1 MGMLKNYG
9 VRVYGD
15 FSSLVKQ
22 SQKAQKAYKQ
32 FSAGMTA
39 DTKKLATAGAMLK
52 KTFAVAGAAMGA
64 IMTFSGIQS
73 LVEESQAAMQNEVTL
88 AQVMRNTMEAR
99 QEDVE
104 SILELI
110 DAQERLG
117 VVDGQATL
125 AGSQE
130 LATYLTKRE
139 ALEHLIPVMND
150 MLAQQ
155 YGLNATEEAGVSIGT
170 MLGKVMNGQVSA
182 LSRLGYTFDET
193 QQQVL
198 LYGDEME
205 RAAVLADVV
214 KASVGGVNEAL
225 GKTDAGQM
233 KQVSAE
239 MGQLREEA
247 GALFEDFMVVGL
259 PVARLLISGLHRLV
273 DAGNA
278 AYTALSRVFGFSA
291 GKDTGDYLA
300 SIGNASDGLATCA
313 DNLAGEVSES
323 VKTIE
328 RATAG
333 FDKLNILKAGNVVS
347 SEDATVDDVNTPTV
361 SGVLGSTGLEEEKST
376 VGAGI
381 AWLENRIR
389 KAADYLERTFSP
401 LVNPLK
407 NLWDSGKKIGE
418 LLHGLA
424 TNPFVTLVLG
434 GVVDQ
439 AITALAVGVETF
451 SAALDIGTDALYLIA
466 SFLLGDFSSAAEYA
480 RNILDRLGSWAR
492 NVFIA
497 ILGEDCVVGV
507 ENFLASTANGF
518 SSWWTGNVAPW
529 FTAARWKQLWSD
541 VKTGWNNGWSNLG
554 TSIANSEFGR
564 WWSSSVSPWFTA
576 ARWKQ
581 LWSDAKTGWNNG
593 WSNLS
598 SSVANSSFGQWWSN
612 SVSPWFTA
620 ARWKQ
625 LWSDAKT
632 GFTAGFTNLLKGGQT
647 LINKFIDKINS
658 FARISWNSFDILGEE
673 IIPAG
678 SITLFRIPQV
688 NYFAEG
694 GFPRMGELFVANE
707 SGPELVGRFGSR
719 TAVANR
725 DQITS
730 GIAQG
735 VAYANYGVI
744 DAIYEMTTRIVSA
757 VLQSKSDIIMDG
769 VRMNRRLSEIRED
782 ETNTAGT
789 PVTVR

>member
-32 FSAGMTA
+32 FSVGMTA

-139 ALEHLIPVMND
+139 ALEHLIPVLND

-193 QQQVL
+193 QKQVL

-225 GKTDAGQM
+225 GNTDAGQM

-239 MGQLREEA
+239 LGQLREEA

-259 PVARLLISGLHRLV
+259 PAARFLISGLHRMV
-273 DAGNA
+273 DACNA
-278 AYTALSRVFGFSA
+278 AYAALGRVFGFSA

-300 SIGNASDGLATCA
+300 SIGSASDDLATSA
-313 DNLAGEVSES
+313 DNLADEVSS
-323 VKTIE
+323 AANTIE

-333 FDKLNILKAGNVVS
+333 FDKLNILKAGSVVS
-347 SEDATVDDVNTPTV
+347 AEDAVGDAAVDDVNTPTV
-361 SGVLGSTGLEEEKST
+361 SGVLGSAGLEEEKST
-376 VGAGI
+376 VDDGI
-381 AWLENRIR
+381 TWLENRIR

-407 NLWDSGKKIGE
+407 NLWNSGKNVGE
-418 LLHGLA
+418 MLYGLA
-424 TNPFVTLVLG
+424 TSPFVTLVLSG
-434 GVVDQ
+434 IVDMTIEGL
-439 AITALAVGVETF
+439 AIGIETF
-451 SAALDIGTDALYLIA
+451 SAALDVGIDALYLIA
-466 SFLLGDFSSAAEYA
+466 ALLLGDFSSAGEYA
-480 RNILDRLGSWAR
+480 MKILDRLGSWAR

-518 SSWWTGNVAPW
+518 SSWWTGKVAPW
-529 FTAARWKQLWSD
+529 FTAARWKQLWMD
-541 VKTGWNNGWSNLG
+541 AKNGWNTGWSNLG
-554 TSIANSEFGR
+554 NSIANSSFGQ
-564 WWSSSVSPWFTA
+564 WWSRSVSPWFTA

-581 LWSDAKTGWNNG
+581 LWN
-593 WSNLS
+593 
-598 SSVANSSFGQWWSN
+598 
-612 SVSPWFTA
+612 
-620 ARWKQ
+620 
-625 LWSDAKT
+625 DAKT
-632 GFTAGFTNLLKGGQT
+632 GFTAGFTNVLKVGQD
-647 LINKFIDKINS
+647 LVNKFIDKINS
-658 FARISWNSFDILGEE
+658 FAKISWGSVEILGQT
-673 IIPAG
+673 IIKSG
-678 SITLFRIPQV
+678 SVTLFTIPKL

-694 GFPRMGELFVANE
+694 GFPNMGELFVANE

-735 VAYANYGVI
+735 VASANYGVI
-744 DAIYEMTTRIVSA
+744 DAIYEMTRRICSA
-757 VLQSKSDIIMDG
+757 VLQSRSDIIMDG
-769 VRMNRRLSEIRED
+769 VRMNRRLSEIQED